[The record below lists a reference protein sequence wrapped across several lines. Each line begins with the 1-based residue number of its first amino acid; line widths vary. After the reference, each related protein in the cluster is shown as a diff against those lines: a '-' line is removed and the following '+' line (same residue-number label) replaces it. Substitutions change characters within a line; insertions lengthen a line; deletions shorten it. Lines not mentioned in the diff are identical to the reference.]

1 MSEGLSQHVLRNY
14 AQFVAGI
21 AEVSALEADLV
32 KAHVCATVRAR
43 LLYDEESCKII
54 QQSAYR
60 CAWLAHSA
68 CCHHAYAA
76 LALRIARS

>member
-32 KAHVCATVRAR
+32 KAHVCATVRAS
-43 LLYDEESCKII
+43 LYNEESCKII
-54 QQSAYR
+54 QESAYR
-60 CAWLAHSA
+60 CAWLAHSP
-68 CCHHAYAA
+68 CSNHAYAA